1 MVEWPSEDGG
11 GDLSGGLCVC
21 VCVAQAA
28 ECAHTDTTHSIRWKL
43 NSSRFGRKYSR
54 TGLEYVKQADSW
66 PFLRVAAAMQVSA
79 AKCPIIFQGIRLAQC
94 CRRLLRTTTTNY
106 VQIFDNAHDAIHDV
120 TSNSTILCGGFG
132 LCGIPENLFQAM
144 SEKTSINN
152 LTIVSNNAGVS
163 DFGVGL
169 LLRQNQVKRMIS
181 SYVGE
186 NKLFERQYLDGHLEL
201 EFVPQGTLAEKIRAG
216 GAGIPLFYTPTGYN
230 TLVHL
235 GGAPIKYDGKGNIL
249 MASKPKPTIEH
260 KGNKYVLEE
269 AIRGDF
275 AFVKAYKADTSGNL
289 MFRMS
294 ARNFNAP
301 MCKAARTSIVEVEEI
316 VETGQLDP
324 DHIHVP
330 GVYVKRL
337 FKGKSFQKRI
347 EKLTT
352 KENMMPSDKSDK
364 KASQLIREKIAKRA
378 ALELKDGMHVNLG
391 IGMPVLAANF
401 LPANV
406 KVSFQSEN
414 GLMNMGPYPP
424 ETDVDADLINAAKET
439 VSILPGASFFSSD
452 ESFAIIR
459 GGHLD
464 VTILGGMQV
473 SAKGDL
479 ANWMVPGKLVKG
491 FGGAADLAAASVSGT
506 RVIVVMEHCSKDGKP
521 KIVNECDLPLTGARC
536 VDTIITEKGL
546 FRFLPDGGLT
556 LMELADG
563 VNLDELKQ
571 ATGCS
576 FSIDENLGA
585 MK

>member
-1 MVEWPSEDGG
+1 MHSE
-11 GDLSGGLCVC
+11 S
-21 VCVAQAA
+21 
-28 ECAHTDTTHSIRWKL
+28 
-43 NSSRFGRKYSR
+43 
-54 TGLEYVKQADSW
+54 
-66 PFLRVAAAMQVSA
+66 
-79 AKCPIIFQGIRLAQC
+79 
-94 CRRLLRTTTTNY
+94 LLRCSTLLRSIKLHRHSRRMFRTTSSNS
-106 VQIFDNAHDAIHDV
+106 VQIFDSAHDAIYDV
-120 TSNSTILCGGFG
+120 KSNSTILCGGFG
-132 LCGIPENLFQAM
+132 LCGIPENLFQAL
-144 SEKTSINN
+144 SDRKSINN
-152 LTIVSNNAGVS
+152 LTVVSNNAGVN
-163 DFGVGL
+163 DFGIGL
-169 LLRQNQVKRMIS
+169 LLRQNQVKRMVS

-186 NKLFERQYLDGHLEL
+186 NKLFEKQYLTGQLEL

-230 TLVHL
+230 TMVHL
-235 GGAPIKYDGKGNIL
+235 GGTPIKYDDKGNIV
-249 MASKPKPTIEH
+249 MQSKPKPTITH
-260 KGNKYVLEE
+260 NGHNYVLEE

-294 ARNFNAP
+294 ARNFNVP

-337 FKGKSFQKRI
+337 FKGSSYEKRI
-347 EKLTT
+347 ENKTT
-352 KENMMPSDKSDK
+352 MENMMPKNPGEK
-364 KASQLIREKIAKRA
+364 KPAQLIREKIAKRA
-378 ALELKDGMHVNLG
+378 ALELTNGMHVNLG
-391 IGMPVLAANF
+391 IGIPVLAANF
-401 LPANV
+401 LPAGV

-424 ETDVDADLINAAKET
+424 EAEVDADLINAAKET
-439 VSILPGASFFSSD
+439 VSVLPGASFFSSD

-506 RVIVVMEHCSKDGKP
+506 RVIVVMEHCSRDGKS
-521 KIVNECDLPLTGARC
+521 KLVNECDLPLTGAGC
-536 VDTIITEKGL
+536 VDTIITEKGV
-546 FRFLPDGGLT
+546 FKFDANRGLT
-556 LMELADG
+556 LMELAEG
-563 VNLDELKQ
+563 VSLDEIRQ
-571 ATGCS
+571 ATACN
-576 FSIDENLGA
+576 FSICENLGV